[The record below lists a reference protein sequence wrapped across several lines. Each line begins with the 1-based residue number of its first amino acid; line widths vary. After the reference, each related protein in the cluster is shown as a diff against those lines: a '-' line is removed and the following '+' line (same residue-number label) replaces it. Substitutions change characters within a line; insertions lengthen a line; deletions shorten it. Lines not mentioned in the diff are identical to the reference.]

1 MDPTKL
7 FLSKD
12 FDVKLLNLRCF
23 HPFSSFPSSSSPSL
37 LFLNFLFFPSPILLS
52 PPFLHMFL
60 SFFLSFFDKG
70 EETTCKENMSRGRQ
84 EGQVRNLDLTYTHFW
99 EGTGNLFMYS
109 CLENPMDWRVWQTIG
124 HKVRRDWAARW
135 WWWWWY
141 IKQINNKDLQYS
153 TGNSI
158 QYLVITYNWRES
170 KEKNM
175 YIFIHTYVQ
184 EDHFALHLK
193 LRQHCK

>member
-1 MDPTKL
+1 MLPPFQLFSL
-7 FLSKD
+7 FLLSILVL
-12 FDVKLLNLRCF
+12 FEFPVF
-23 HPFSSFPSSSSPSL
+23 SFPHPSFSPFSSHVS
-37 LFLNFLFFPSPILLS
+37 
-52 PPFLHMFL
+52 L
-60 SFFLSFFDKG
+60 SFFFDKG
-70 EETTCKENMSRGRQ
+70 TKTTCKENMSRGRQ